1 MYETK
6 QRYQEPI
13 RETLVSARQT
23 QPLTYQ
29 MEMMEK
35 NIARLKDLLV
45 QLESRLSP
53 ITRPLPAQVSSPTA
67 DMDAANSPIT
77 QRLQH
82 FNSLLEMAAND
93 VATLHDSVEV

>member
-23 QPLTYQ
+23 QPLTFQ

-35 NIARLKDLLV
+35 NIARLKELLI
-45 QLESRLSP
+45 QLENRLSP
-53 ITRPLPAQVSSPTA
+53 LTRPILAPSSAISEP
-67 DMDAANSPIT
+67 DGGNSPIT

-93 VATLHDSVEV
+93 VGTLHDSLEV